1 MISNRNAVKTNLHN
15 WRSHNENESALLSC
29 ITEVSNSITG
39 VSQTYKAARQH
50 AKYSPTFQPVCLLHA
65 AVLVEEIGATG

>member
-1 MISNRNAVKTNLHN
+1 MG
-15 WRSHNENESALLSC
+15 NESVLSF

-39 VSQTYKAARQH
+39 ASQTYKAARQH
-50 AKYSPTFQPVCLLHA
+50 IKYSPTSQPVCLLHA